1 MMPPNYN
8 TMSSNQHE
16 ETKSSDS
23 PGSTDCSFV
32 PWSEVFSRHDTVLSS
47 HLSLLNEVK
56 SQLAADS
63 DTFRAVSSMVNKT
76 VQSMNQSKILRKAM
90 MNHKT
95 DTFHTE
101 KSSSSPSNPSA
112 SSQKNR
118 TESNPSQSQSQSQ
131 PQSSEPTR
139 RKRPRTDK
147 DTPPRDSQNT
157 FSEDPIAA
165 HRSSKRRRD
174 NPDEPPQDYAQPPQ
188 QEYPGEWETED
199 ISEEVQ
205 RRLRI
210 KEEIR
215 RKKESSR
222 VQKRKR
228 DSLQSNE
235 GRSPGP
241 SKHQKKRTKLGDEA
255 QDRDS
260 SSTSGTGGEK
270 LRKEKKP
277 R

>member
-1 MMPPNYN
+1 MN
-8 TMSSNQHE
+8 SNQHE
-16 ETKSSDS
+16 GNHSDS
-23 PGSTDCSFV
+23 PGSTDRSFV

-90 MNHKT
+90 MNQKI
-95 DTFHTE
+95 DAFYTE
-101 KSSSSPSNPSA
+101 KSSSSPSNPSNPSA
-112 SSQKNR
+112 FSQKNR
-118 TESNPSQSQSQSQ
+118 TEPNPSQSQSQSQ
-131 PQSSEPTR
+131 PQSSEPMR
-139 RKRPRTDK
+139 RKRPRTEK
-147 DTPPRDSQNT
+147 DTPPRDSQT
-157 FSEDPIAA
+157 TVSEDPIAA

-188 QEYPGEWETED
+188 QDYPGEWETED

-222 VQKRKR
+222 VEKRKR

-235 GRSPGP
+235 GRSPGS

-255 QDRDS
+255 HDRDS

-270 LRKEKKP
+270 VRKGKKP